1 MERFDSMQKVARV
14 DYLIH
19 GTSLKFLREIL
30 KKGLI
35 PDPKKKQFD
44 RLPGLYGKFFGVYLG
59 SETEAAVH
67 YALNAGRNTNSLPMY
82 VIVQVETKTPSF
94 SIDEENIVQKLETDK
109 PKYTD
114 KQFLDDFL
122 EEYSDTSL
130 SGFSAQSQKSL
141 LKQTKETRELY
152 QKWNDLATWNKYSE
166 AEKSAKA
173 ELKISIKKL
182 TSRFK
187 ALKDEVLDKGL
198 GIVSTDPINFKG
210 KNKIIGILCQV
221 DVNFYDVYPSYD
233 EDADYADE
241 DSDDFIDESLWDQS
255 EVFEKLQEKMVVED
269 INYQAKSNIIQGFE
283 TAIVENTTVF
293 ISLYNKA
300 PSTVFRMFKEISN
313 GMENYA
319 ILVDRNGK
327 ILG

>member
-1 MERFDSMQKVARV
+1 MMQKKARV

-44 RLPGLYGKFFGVYLG
+44 RLPGLFGKFFGVYLG
-59 SETEAAVH
+59 RDIEAAVH
-67 YALNAGRNTNSLPMY
+67 YAQNAKKNTGSLPMF

-94 SIDEENIVQKLETDK
+94 SIDEENLLQALETDK
-109 PKYTD
+109 PRKTD
-114 KQFLDDFL
+114 MQFLIDLLDGYL
-122 EEYSDTSL
+122 DMSLNSL
-130 SGFSAQSQKSL
+130 SAQNQKAL
-141 LKQTKETRELY
+141 LNQVKETRELSF
-152 QKWNDLATWNKYSE
+152 KWQDIVSWNKYSK

-173 ELKISIKKL
+173 ELKVGIKRL
-182 TSRFK
+182 AARFK
-187 ALKDEVLDKGL
+187 TIKDDVLDRGL
-198 GIVSTDPINFKG
+198 GIVSKDPINFKG

-221 DVNFYDVYPSYD
+221 DLDFYDVYPAYD
-233 EDADYADE
+233 EDAEYAANE
-241 DSDDFIDESLWDQS
+241 DSEDFIDVDLWEHS
-255 EVFEKLQEKMVVED
+255 EVFEKLQEKMIVED

-283 TAIVENTTVF
+283 TAITEHTTVF

-300 PSTVFRMFKEISN
+300 PSTVFGMFKELSS
-313 GMENYA
+313 GMEHHT